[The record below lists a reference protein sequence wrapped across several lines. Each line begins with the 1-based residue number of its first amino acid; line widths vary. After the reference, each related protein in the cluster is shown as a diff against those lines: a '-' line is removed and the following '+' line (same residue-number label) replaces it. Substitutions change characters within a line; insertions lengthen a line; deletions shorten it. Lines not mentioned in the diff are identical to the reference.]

1 MASAQGGGFW
11 RHKYQTAA
19 SRLYNGK
26 LPMHSSASEANCDQ
40 AQDCAGGKPVKNKEE
55 GKGEEEVEQE
65 NEKEEVVEG
74 RMEVTRCYFSFSG
87 LFPTVV

>member
-1 MASAQGGGFW
+1 
-11 RHKYQTAA
+11 
-19 SRLYNGK
+19 
-26 LPMHSSASEANCDQ
+26 MHSSASEANCDQ

-74 RMEVTRCYFSFSG
+74 RKDGKGENKR
-87 LFPTVV
+87 